1 MQVLA
6 IESSCDDTAVAL
18 YATDR
23 GLLFDTL
30 HTQSALHGGFG
41 GVVPELAA
49 RDHAAKCAPMVL
61 EALAHQGLA
70 LTDLD
75 GICYTCGPGLA
86 GALMVGACM
95 GQTLAEVLGIPGLGV
110 NHLEGHVMAVF
121 LEEKHPPYPFLALL
135 VSGGH
140 TQLVQVNAFGCYQ
153 TLAETRD
160 DAVGEAFDKTAKIL
174 GLGYP
179 GGAQLAA
186 LADTCK
192 QHDLRFPRPMTDRP
206 GLDFS
211 FSGLKTH
218 VATMVSQ
225 HAGMDDVNKAA
236 IAAAFQ
242 EAVVETLV
250 IKCKRALQQTGLEHM
265 VLCGGVAA
273 NTALRHGLSQLCETV
288 SATLHCPRQR
298 YCTDNAAMIAY
309 VGHQRLLA
317 GECSEVIDIR
327 PRYPLE
333 DLQVPV

>member
-1 MQVLA
+1 MLVLG

-18 YATDR
+18 YDTQR
-23 GLLFDTL
+23 GLLFDTM
-30 HTQSALHGGFG
+30 HTQLALHADFG

-49 RDHAAKCAPMVL
+49 RDHAAKCAPMVQ
-61 EALAHQGLA
+61 EVLAQQGLV

-86 GALMVGACM
+86 GALMVGACV
-95 GQTLAEVLGIPGLGV
+95 GQSLAEVLGIPALGV

-121 LEEKHPPYPFLALL
+121 LEQKKPSYPFLALL

-140 TQLVQVNAFGCYQ
+140 TQLVQVSGFGQYQ

-160 DAVGEAFDKTAKIL
+160 DAAGEAFDKTAKIL

-186 LADTCK
+186 LAEQC
-192 QHDLRFPRPMTDRP
+192 QGHSLHFPRPMTDRP

-218 VATMVSQ
+218 VATLVSQ
-225 HAGMDDVNKAA
+225 YEVISDVGKAA

-250 IKCKRALQQTGLEHM
+250 IKCKRALQQTGLQHM

-273 NTALRHGLSQLCETV
+273 NTALRQGLSQLCETV
-288 SATLHCPRQR
+288 SATLYCPRQR

-309 VGHQRLLA
+309 VGHQRLSA

-327 PRYPLE
+327 PRYPL
-333 DLQVPV
+333 